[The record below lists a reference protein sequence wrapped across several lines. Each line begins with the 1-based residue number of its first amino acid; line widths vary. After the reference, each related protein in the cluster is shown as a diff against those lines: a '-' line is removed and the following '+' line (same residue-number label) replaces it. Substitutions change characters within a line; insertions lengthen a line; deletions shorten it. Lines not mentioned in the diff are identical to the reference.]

1 MANIPNAR
9 ISPRIDTGVLK
20 WYEGDTFELQ
30 LELELT
36 DQDGEAVIIQPTD
49 TVRILFLDECRET
62 VKEFSFTNVQ
72 NNTVTLEFDATATAL
87 FPRGKYTYDV
97 YYSAANRT
105 TLCNENEVIV
115 E

>member
-1 MANIPNAR
+1 MANIPNAQV
-9 ISPRIDTGVLK
+9 SPRIVNGVLK
-20 WYEGDTFELQ
+20 WYEGDTFEIQ
-30 LELELT
+30 LTLELT
-36 DQDGEAVIIQPTD
+36 DQDGEQVIIGASD
-49 TVRILFLDECRET
+49 TVRIVFLNECREQ

-105 TLCNENEVIV
+105 TLCNENEAVV